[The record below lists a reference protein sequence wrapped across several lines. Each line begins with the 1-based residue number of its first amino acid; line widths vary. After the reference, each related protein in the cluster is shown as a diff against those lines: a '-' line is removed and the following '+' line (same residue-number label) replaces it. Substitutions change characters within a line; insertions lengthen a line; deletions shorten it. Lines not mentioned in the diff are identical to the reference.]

1 MSLFGISLD
10 PISDLS
16 SVLGNNNPIST
27 TISGITGTVSGIT
40 SGLTSDISGIT
51 SGISS
56 LASSLFT
63 AATNL
68 TNGLANGTSSLASLI
83 EYLPYILLA
92 FAGFYAYSVVT
103 EKK

>member
-16 SVLGNNNPIST
+16 NILGNNNPIST
-27 TISGITGTVSGIT
+27 TISGV
-40 SGLTSDISGIT
+40 TSDISSVTSGIT
-51 SGISS
+51 SGITGLTSGIGS

-68 TNGLANGTSSLASLI
+68 TNGLANGTSGLADLL
-83 EYLPYILLA
+83 EYLPYILVA
-92 FAGFYAYSVVT
+92 VAIAYGYSVIT